1 MRTLDADNRARL
13 RAGLLSLAVGTILMS
28 AKFLAYRMTG
38 STAIFS
44 DALESIVNVLA
55 AVFALGSIFFAV
67 RPADRG
73 HPYGHGKI
81 EFFSAIFEGGLISFA
96 AVAIAYQGIDALIH
110 EPELR
115 SLNAGL
121 AITAAAG
128 GINAILGWHLV
139 RVGRRTR
146 SMILIADGKHVLS
159 DFWTTV
165 GVIVGLGLVIVTGQR
180 WLDPVV
186 ALVVALHL
194 GRTGFR
200 LVQSS
205 ARALLDEEDPGL
217 LLEILRAG
225 EAVRF
230 PGIIRLHHLRAI
242 RVGSSVHVDAHVVVP
257 EFWSV
262 LHSHEHTDA
271 FEAALLD
278 RCSIHGEILFHTDP
292 CRQLYCEAC
301 DLPECPVRR
310 MEFKERPQLTLE
322 EATIPD
328 PPRDQTSIQ
337 AAEDRR
343 RSR

>member
-1 MRTLDADNRARL
+1 MARFDPENRARL
-13 RAGLLSLAVGTILMS
+13 RAGIVSLVIGLTLM
-28 AKFLAYRMTG
+28 AGKFLAYRITG

-55 AVFALGSIFFAV
+55 AVFALGSILFAG

-96 AVAIAYQGIDALIH
+96 AVAIAYQAIVSLLGQV
-110 EPELR
+110 ELR
-115 SLNAGL
+115 QLNAGL
-121 AITAAAG
+121 AITAVAG
-128 GINAILGWHLV
+128 VINGLLGWYLV

-159 DFWTTV
+159 DVWTTA
-165 GVIVGLGLVIVTGQR
+165 GVLAGLGLVLLTGQR
-180 WLDPVV
+180 WLDPIV
-186 ALVVALHL
+186 ALVVAVHL
-194 GRTGFR
+194 GRTGFL
-200 LVQSS
+200 LVQEA
-205 ARALLDEEDPGL
+205 ARALLDEEDPEL
-217 LLEILRAG
+217 LMEILSAG

-242 RVGSSVHVDAHVVVP
+242 RVGSFVHVDAHVVVP

-271 FEAALLD
+271 FEAAVLEK
-278 RCSIHGEILFHTDP
+278 CSIDGEILFHTDP
-292 CRQLYCEAC
+292 CRQLYCSAC

-310 MEFKERPQLTLE
+310 EEFTERPRLTLE

-328 PPRDQTSIQ
+328 PPKHQSSIEAVEEQ
-337 AAEDRR
+337 K
-343 RSR
+343 RSP